1 MEVETSAYQ
10 VEKVDGIK
18 AVRAP
23 SPSFTQLA
31 FNLCSKENC
40 PDAKFN
46 PAVQDRVVRQA
57 VAYAVDRNR
66 VNEISSRGTS
76 FVGHGILPTYYKS
89 FYEKPAED
97 YDYDPDKA
105 NQLLDDAG
113 YTREGEACARRA
125 I

>member
-1 MEVETSAYQ
+1 M
-10 VEKVDGIK
+10 DGIET
-18 AVRAP
+18 VRAP

-57 VAYAVDRNR
+57 IAYAVDRNR

-76 FVGHGILPTYYKS
+76 FVGHGMLPTYYKS

-97 YDYDPDKA
+97 YPYDPDKA
-105 NQLLDDAG
+105 NQMLDDAG
-113 YTREGEACARRA
+113 
-125 I
+125 